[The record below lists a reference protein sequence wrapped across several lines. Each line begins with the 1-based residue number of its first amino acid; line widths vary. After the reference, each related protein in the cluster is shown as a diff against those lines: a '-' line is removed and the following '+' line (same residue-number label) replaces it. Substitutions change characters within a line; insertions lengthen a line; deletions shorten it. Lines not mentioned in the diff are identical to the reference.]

1 MEQRQFEQ
9 LATGL
14 RQQALQTA
22 RHVLANEDD
31 ANDAASEA
39 MLRLWAVHDT
49 LKDASH
55 ATRLAIVVARHTA
68 IDQLRQSHPS
78 VSIDQAPPNATCHLT
93 SATAEAP
100 DRQMEWH
107 EDEEWLRRRISQL
120 PPREM
125 QVLRLRQVERKSNA
139 EIARLLGI
147 GEASVSTM
155 LSAAR
160 RKLFND
166 IKERNRQ

>member
-1 MEQRQFEQ
+1 MNQQQFEQ

-22 RHVLANEDD
+22 RHVLTNEDD
-31 ANDAASEA
+31 ANDAASEV

-49 LKDASH
+49 LKDDTH

-68 IDQLRQSHPS
+68 IDQLRRSHPAIR
-78 VSIDQAPPNATCHLT
+78 IDQATT
-93 SATAEAP
+93 SSTHQMASPTMDRP
-100 DRQMEWH
+100 DQQMEWH
-107 EDEEWLRRRISQL
+107 EDEAWLKKRIDLL

-125 QVLRLRQVERKSNA
+125 QVLRLRQVERRSNE
-139 EIARLLGI
+139 EIARIMGI
-147 GEASVSTM
+147 GTASVSTM